1 MKEILE
7 EKKKR
12 IDTCVINVDSEWGSD
27 DIWLTCQILV
37 TIPEH
42 GDRLFIY
49 YNKDFQKLFEKKK
62 STYLQRFH
70 QRMKGN
76 GLKDSIPTPQFIPW
90 EMWKSSENETS
101 ETEIHSNN
109 DDNIFDNIASNI
121 ERNIVLKDRDEI
133 FVFDDVLER
142 ISSELSLDPVKS
154 FEKVQGNFF
163 FSLRDVYFLFS
174 EKFIEKMFTKSFG
187 DSKKDYITSKNA
199 IFGTFQT
206 FTGKRVT
213 LHDYTGISSS
223 FKNFLLL
230 LSIPHPL
237 KDELR
242 KDCMEKELVD
252 NFETFL
258 DYAIHDVLALS
269 MCEKKLKEKMDYI
282 KYSVLS
288 IPKDENP
295 KRWSEKHLPSTVGR
309 LVSNMFGDYIESVFQ
324 KEGIGNELLNRFRI
338 LNKKMRLTQ
347 SNLTGKKK
355 IKREEKGG
363 KKDDIISDLCSGS
376 SIDSY
381 YHLYANN
388 TGIFNALT
396 SGGRCRNEQWYILL
410 KKIILQ
416 KIFLILHL
424 SLF

>member
-1 MKEILE
+1 MKEIQE
-7 EKKKR
+7 EEEV
-12 IDTCVINVDSEWGSD
+12 INTCVINVDSEWGSD
-27 DIWLTCQILV
+27 NVWLTCQILV

-42 GDRLFIY
+42 GNRLFIY
-49 YNKDFQKLFEKKK
+49 YNKNYKKLFEKKK

-101 ETEIHSNN
+101 ETEIHSTN

-121 ERNIVLKDRDEI
+121 ERNIGLNERDEI

-142 ISSELSLDPVKS
+142 IGTELSLDPVES
-154 FEKVQGNFF
+154 FGKVQVNFF

-187 DSKKDYITSKNA
+187 DSKTDYITSKNA
-199 IFGTFQT
+199 IFGTFLT

-213 LHDYTGISSS
+213 LHDYSGISSS
-223 FKNFLLL
+223 FKNLLLL

-237 KDELR
+237 
-242 KDCMEKELVD
+242 
-252 NFETFL
+252 
-258 DYAIHDVLALS
+258 
-269 MCEKKLKEKMDYI
+269 
-282 KYSVLS
+282 
-288 IPKDENP
+288 KDENP

-324 KEGIGNELLNRFRI
+324 KEGNGNELLNRFRI
-338 LNKKMRLTQ
+338 LNKKMSLTQ

-355 IKREEKGG
+355 IKREEKDG

-376 SIDSY
+376 SVDSY